1 MSAIRT
7 ADIPDM
13 DAICELASEL
23 LEQSIYSDI
32 KPDETKFRLFVAG
45 IMGSKGGIV
54 LLIVDDEN
62 KPQGFLLGVL
72 EELFF
77 SRQRMATDLAI
88 HVRKGYRNL
97 VPRLIKTFV
106 EWAESKSRVVRV
118 TLGISSGIGDPER
131 ISKMYGKLGFMQIG
145 SINVKKVVRA
155 G

>member
-1 MSAIRT
+1 MSAIKT

-13 DAICELASEL
+13 DAICELASEMH
-23 LEQSIYSDI
+23 EQSIYSDI

-54 LLIVDDEN
+54 LLIVDEDD
-62 KPQGFLLGVL
+62 KPQGFFLGVL

-77 SRQRMATDLAI
+77 SRQRMATDIAIYVREDYRHLA
-88 HVRKGYRNL
+88 
-97 VPRLIKTFV
+97 PRLVKTFV
-106 EWAESKSRVVRV
+106 TWAESKARVVRI
-118 TLGISSGIGDPER
+118 TLGLSSGIGDPER
-131 ISKMYGKLGFMQIG
+131 TAKMYGKLGFEQIG

>member
-1 MSAIRT
+1 MAAIRKG
-7 ADIPDM
+7 DIPDM
-13 DAICELASEL
+13 GAICELASEMH
-23 LEQSIYSDI
+23 EQSIYSDI

-54 LLIVDDEN
+54 LLIVDKDD

-88 HVRKGYRNL
+88 YARGSYRHL

-106 EWAESKSRVVRV
+106 TWAESKPRVVRV

-131 ISKMYGKLGFMQIG
+131 TSKMYGTLGFEQIG
-145 SINVKKVVRA
+145 SINVKKVVRTS
-155 G
+155 

>member
-1 MSAIRT
+1 MNAIRT

-13 DAICELASEL
+13 DAICELASEMH
-23 LEQSIYSDI
+23 EQSIYSDI

-54 LLIVDDEN
+54 LLIVDEDD

-77 SRQRMATDLAI
+77 SRQRMATDLAVY
-88 HVRKGYRNL
+88 VREGYRNL
-97 VPRLIKTFV
+97 APRLFKTFIT
-106 EWAESKSRVVRV
+106 WAESKSRVVQV

-131 ISKMYGKLGFMQIG
+131 TGKMYEKLGFTQIG
-145 SINVKKVVRA
+145 SINVKKVVRT